1 MSADLLTDLMGG
13 SQGNNNS
20 VTEESSCRKM
30 PSQEHFVSD
39 ECLDVFPKSTLNGRA
54 MRLPLLSMTLV
65 CLIPRHWSTH
75 SRHLGYTELPRYLWI
90 ATFLLLACHAW
101 SSSEFILQ
109 GWFTWFTPLCHW
121 KSANDFLAQ
130 KQHRLALHPLPDT
143 SWQRGSHTRYL
154 QLRRRCICKDIEC
167 THSFAETCLLCDP
180 HELRSK
186 LAHVPL
192 SHPVLM
198 AMALL
203 LQKGGVTAVSGYVT
217 NQTALCG
224 VMLSDFSIATQTD
237 FVHFIFKAKCGQKCF
252 KNERFL
258 LQKNQLAGA
267 RQLLGATLV

>member
-13 SQGNNNS
+13 LQGNNNS

-39 ECLDVFPKSTLNGRA
+39 ECLDVFPNSTRNGRA

-130 KQHRLALHPLPDT
+130 KQHRLALTRADRGDLILATCSSPEDVFAKTLSVPTPL
-143 SWQRGSHTRYL
+143 QRLAY
-154 QLRRRCICKDIEC
+154 CV
-167 THSFAETCLLCDP
+167 TH
-180 HELRSK
+180 
-186 LAHVPL
+186 
-192 SHPVLM
+192 M
-198 AMALL
+198 
-203 LQKGGVTAVSGYVT
+203 
-217 NQTALCG
+217 N
-224 VMLSDFSIATQTD
+224 
-237 FVHFIFKAKCGQKCF
+237 
-252 KNERFL
+252 
-258 LQKNQLAGA
+258 
-267 RQLLGATLV
+267 